1 MVIKLYIA
9 VSMKVLAENY
19 RGIEYVRI
27 SKLPDE
33 QKANLVQA
41 LPSDKI
47 IRILQENELLTDCVQ
62 FKHYEAWYKAHYK
75 NGVTVEKDHIQ
86 IPNGAHNLVTNQSQ
100 TPSGTISKTLPA
112 GSSK

>member
-19 RGIEYVRI
+19 KGIEYVRI

-33 QKANLVQA
+33 QRSKLVQT
-41 LPSDKI
+41 LPSDRIIKI
-47 IRILQENELLTDCVQ
+47 LRENELLTDCVQ
-62 FKHYEAWYKAHYK
+62 FKHYEAWFKSHYK
-75 NGVTVEKDHIQ
+75 NGVVADGENRQIQ
-86 IPNGAHNLVTNQSQ
+86 NGAHQLKETQSQ